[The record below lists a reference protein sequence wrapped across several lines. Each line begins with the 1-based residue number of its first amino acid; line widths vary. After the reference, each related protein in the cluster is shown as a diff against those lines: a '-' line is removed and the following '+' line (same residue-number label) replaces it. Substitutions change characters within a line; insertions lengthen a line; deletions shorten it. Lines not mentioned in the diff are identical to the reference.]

1 MRNLTIWQAMAY
13 ASELGF
19 ALAATVLVGTGLG
32 YLADR
37 WMRNDAPVFMIAGSL
52 LGLAAGTY
60 SIVRLGTIMTR
71 PKKE

>member
-1 MRNLTIWQAMAY
+1 MRNLTIWQAMAI

-32 YLADR
+32 YLADQ
-37 WMRNDAPVFMIAGSL
+37 WMRNDAPVFMIVGSL
-52 LGLAAGTY
+52 VGLAAGTF
-60 SIVRLGTIMTR
+60 SIARLAQTATR